1 MKKNNTRIIPQRLQH
16 LRLVLGLT
24 QTELGNAIAENF
36 YASKGERISLT
47 SGYISHWETGA
58 KPIPL
63 KYMNTLCDVL
73 GCTEEYLLGI
83 SQDPTSSDPS
93 KALEKNEVISP
104 MPDSIPLNSLYKYDQ
119 LPIYIVFNELQH
131 ANCWGLLNI
140 KMNKIILSDSV
151 ISLSSIDFSS
161 ISIYPANPNFTA
173 GIKSA
178 SMNKLSFADAI
189 NSKVVY
195 IEVCS
200 NDATIRSQYE
210 GYYHHNENQTCFINN
225 SGLTLPYD
233 GINRYYN
240 VYSVARF

>member
-1 MKKNNTRIIPQRLQH
+1 MEDYNNEKNTRIIPQRLLH
-16 LRLVLGLT
+16 FTFSAWLNTDGIRKCNSRKL
-24 QTELGNAIAENF
+24 

-83 SQDPTSSDPS
+83 SQDPTSSGPS
-93 KALEKNEVISP
+93 KSVRKKNEVISP

-140 KMNKIILSDSV
+140 K
-151 ISLSSIDFSS
+151 
-161 ISIYPANPNFTA
+161 
-173 GIKSA
+173 
-178 SMNKLSFADAI
+178 
-189 NSKVVY
+189 
-195 IEVCS
+195 
-200 NDATIRSQYE
+200 
-210 GYYHHNENQTCFINN
+210 
-225 SGLTLPYD
+225 
-233 GINRYYN
+233 
-240 VYSVARF
+240 